1 MREQGTGCRI
11 KNYILNI
18 LGGGLNNQSGNV
30 KQELDIQI
38 WNQVKDVVEDK
49 SLVEVDRNNMSFI
62 CSKRHL
68 PPILFLTSL
77 NSDSTIQL
85 MTS

>member
-1 MREQGTGCRI
+1 MRGQGTGCRI

-38 WNQVKDVVEDK
+38 WNQVKDVAEDK
-49 SLVEVDRNNMSFI
+49 SLEVDRNNMSFI

-68 PPILFLTSL
+68 PSILFLTSL
-77 NSDSTIQL
+77 NSDFTIQL